1 MFTTNIHA
9 PCAAIYTDEDDYS
22 PLSGFSGLVSFNNQ
36 NRRRC
41 IRVRI
46 TEDEVNEFEESFQL
60 RLGSL
65 PNIDLPSKLVLDPVV
80 ASITILDNEGMVL
93 HENQIINY

>member
-1 MFTTNIHA
+1 M
-9 PCAAIYTDEDDYS
+9 
-22 PLSGFSGLVSFNNQ
+22 SFNNQ

-46 TEDEVNEFEESFQL
+46 TEDEVNELEESFQL

-65 PNIDLPSKLVLDPVV
+65 PGIDLLSNLVLDPIV
-80 ASITILDNEGMVL
+80 ASITILDNEGMML
-93 HENQIINY
+93 NENQIINLFIIDHVMNLFIYRQ

>member
-1 MFTTNIHA
+1 M
-9 PCAAIYTDEDDYS
+9 
-22 PLSGFSGLVSFNNQ
+22 SFNNI

-41 IRVRI
+41 IRLRI

-65 PNIDLPSKLVLDPVV
+65 PGIDLPSNLVLDPVV
-80 ASITILDNEGMVL
+80 ASITILDNEGMGAA
-93 HENQIINY
+93 